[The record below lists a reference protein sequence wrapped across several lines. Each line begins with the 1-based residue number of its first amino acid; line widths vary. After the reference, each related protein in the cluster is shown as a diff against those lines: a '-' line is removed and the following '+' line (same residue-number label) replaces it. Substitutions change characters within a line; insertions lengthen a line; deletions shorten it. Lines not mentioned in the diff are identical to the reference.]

1 MKNEELERLARA
13 WSHIMNM
20 DIPEVDLVK
29 RDLEHHRD
37 LSSHVP
43 GDSHTSAF
51 NEGQRSLAVS
61 ILQLG
66 DRFK

>member
-13 WSHIMNM
+13 WSHIMNLPL
-20 DIPEVDLVK
+20 PEVDLVK
-29 RDLEHHRD
+29 RDLEHHAH

-66 DRFK
+66 DRYK